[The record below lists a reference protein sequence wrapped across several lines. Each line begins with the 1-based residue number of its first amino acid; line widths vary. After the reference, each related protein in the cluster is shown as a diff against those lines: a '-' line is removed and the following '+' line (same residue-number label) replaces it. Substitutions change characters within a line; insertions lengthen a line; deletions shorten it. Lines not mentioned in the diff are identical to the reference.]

1 MERRFGAMTALV
13 LCMLPAAAEARPQVR
28 FFRGTTVQATF
39 TSTAGCLTTT
49 VAVLAGDNVTRE
61 PPARDRFKSVFL
73 SIDQIDECTAGDPI
87 VQQTTGFL
95 DNPDLVISWA
105 GRLARVRGTVLM
117 EDAHHSPPQNHL
129 TTFDVAFLAGTRV
142 FTVTRD
148 HTIERTGDAVVVS
161 GVLEQRRAASAAGFV
176 VQEDGVNLISRAADP
191 AGTGVGDLLTFMSR
205 ILTGEIAIQK
215 R

>member
-1 MERRFGAMTALV
+1 MERRFGAMAALV
-13 LCMLPAAAEARPQVR
+13 VWLAPAAAEARPQVR

-39 TSTAGCLTTT
+39 VSTAGCLTTT
-49 VAVLAGDNVTRE
+49 VVVMASDNVTRE

-73 SIDQIDECTAGDPI
+73 SIDQIDDCTAGDPI

-95 DNPDLVISWA
+95 DNPALVISWA
-105 GRLARVRGTVLM
+105 GRTARLRGTVLM

-129 TTFDVAFLAGTRV
+129 TTFDVAFLAGNHV

-148 HTIERTGDAVVVS
+148 HNVERTGDAVVLS
-161 GVLEQRRAASAAGFV
+161 SVLEQRRAAGAAGFV
-176 VQEDGVNLISRAADP
+176 AQEDGVNLIPRPAVDP
-191 AGTGVGDLLTFMSR
+191 AGTGVGELVTFMSR
-205 ILTGEIAIQK
+205 IITGEITIQ